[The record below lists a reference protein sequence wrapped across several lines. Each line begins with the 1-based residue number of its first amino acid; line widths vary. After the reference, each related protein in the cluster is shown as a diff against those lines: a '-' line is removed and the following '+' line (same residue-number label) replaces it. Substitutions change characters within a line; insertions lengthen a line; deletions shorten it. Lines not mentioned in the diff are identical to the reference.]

1 MNNQSKAKKKI
12 KSQKELHSNQD
23 RQDRFQSGFLKKETD
38 KSLQNQSQQ
47 QSDINKISK
56 EQLIKQF
63 PNKMLNMLSSQF
75 KKLEQSSSNL
85 KLMQI
90 NKDVQPPDLNLNQI
104 IVQYHSDIFT
114 QYSQYQQSQDQLLA
128 DFIKGNPE
136 RNQQFQQFN
145 PLKMPNPFTS
155 KLQKLEELLTQIQ

>member
-1 MNNQSKAKKKI
+1 MSNQSKAKKKI

-23 RQDRFQSGFLKKETD
+23 RQDRFQSGLLKKETD

-47 QSDINKISK
+47 SDINKISK
-56 EQLIKQF
+56 EELIKQF
-63 PNKMLNMLSSQF
+63 PNKMLNMLSQQL

-104 IVQYHSDIFT
+104 IVQYHGDIFS

-145 PLKMPNPFTS
+145 PLKIPNPFTS
-155 KLQKLEELLTQIQ
+155 KLQRLEELLTQIQ

>member
-1 MNNQSKAKKKI
+1 MSNQSKAKKKI

-23 RQDRFQSGFLKKETD
+23 RQDRFQSGLLKKETD

-47 QSDINKISK
+47 SDLNKISK
-56 EQLIKQF
+56 EELMKQF
-63 PNKMLNMLSSQF
+63 PNKMLNMLSQQL

-104 IVQYHSDIFT
+104 IVQYHGDIFT

-145 PLKMPNPFTS
+145 PLKIPNPFTS
-155 KLQKLEELLTQIQ
+155 KLQRLEELLTQIQ